1 MEATRKYLRISS
13 VQIKLS
19 LFINLILSLVILAIT
34 PVIFGIKNL
43 DSIASSYVLERFVAL
58 IGIILI
64 TPIFLPEQDK
74 NIAELIESKYTSPIK
89 TYLLRF
95 FISSVTLFILISGF
109 ILIMVTMSC
118 EFNILKFIIGTFATA
133 FFLGTL
139 GAIVYGISDN
149 IVAGYLI
156 PLSFY
161 MWNMFSKSDEVKNL
175 YLFSLVND
183 SFSEKYWLLGLGFL
197 FIIVV
202 ILYKW
207 IVIKTR

>member
-1 MEATRKYLRISS
+1 MEASIRYLRILK

-19 LFINLILSLVILAIT
+19 LLVNLLVAIFILAIT
-34 PVIFGIKNL
+34 PLLFGIKYL
-43 DSIASSYVLERFVAL
+43 DPIASSKVLERFISL

-74 NIAELIESKYTSPIK
+74 NIAEIVESKYTSHIR

-95 FISSVTLFILISGF
+95 FISIIAVFILISGF
-109 ILIMVTMSC
+109 VAIMVFGSC
-118 EFNILKFIIGTFATA
+118 EFNIPKYIIGTFLTA

-139 GAIVYGISDN
+139 GAITYGFSDN
-149 IVAGYLI
+149 IITGYLI
-156 PLSFY
+156 PLIFY
-161 MWNMFSKSDEVKNL
+161 IWNMFSSSKEVKNL

-183 SFSEKYWLLGLGFL
+183 SFSEKYWLLGFGAL

-202 ILYKW
+202 IFYKW
-207 IVIKTR
+207 FVIRIR